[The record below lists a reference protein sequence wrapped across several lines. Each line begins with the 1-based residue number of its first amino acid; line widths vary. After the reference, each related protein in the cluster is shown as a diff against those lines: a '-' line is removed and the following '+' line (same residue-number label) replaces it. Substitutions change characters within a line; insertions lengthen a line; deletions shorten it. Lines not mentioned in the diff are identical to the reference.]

1 MLNTAYFKHRKAETL
16 LRLKVTWLSC
26 QQAKTF
32 FGSIERPKCSLVTE
46 TENKVVLRKTILRQ
60 RNSAKRKQNR
70 CFSKI
75 KWKSGWLAAYW
86 KKTFFWCNKTENNP
100 ILQQT
105 NQTCFLCYKA
115 ESNIFL
121 QRKRKNAFFCDI
133 KLKAARFCCQHTK
146 TYFRYY
152 ESRKRAFRNGKRNHC
167 LFVTKCSKHPISL
180 PTRQNMF
187 SIR

>member
-1 MLNTAYFKHRKAETL
+1 MANKPKHVFPAIKLNTAYFKHRKAETL

-26 QQAKTF
+26 QQAKTY
-32 FGSIERPKCSLVTE
+32 FGNIERPKCCLVTE

-86 KKTFFWCNKTENNP
+86 KKTFSWCNKSENNP
-100 ILQQT
+100 ILQQ
-105 NQTCFLCYKA
+105 K
-115 ESNIFL
+115 S
-121 QRKRKNAFFCDI
+121 KNAFFWDT
-133 KLKAARFCCQHTK
+133 KLKAARFCCQPTK

-152 ESRKRAFRNGKRNHC
+152 ETRKRVFRNENEIAVF
-167 LFVTKCSKHPISL
+167 L
-180 PTRQNMF
+180 
-187 SIR
+187 